1 MNIGRNAE
9 IHGQETDVYICDAQM
24 DNVGIFTT
32 AFTPDQS
39 CSSEQAALWLDFE
52 TETTLG
58 SFFSYGIGA
67 RTYGSIWPDRTVQ
80 PEMWQMKKSVQPIS
94 ISWLDAGN
102 GWIEVWNR
110 SHFLNSSY
118 YRTKWFLEADG
129 TVLDEGEL
137 DLRVA
142 PLSKAKVQI
151 PFKKPVIQAGAEY
164 RITFSSTLRNKECW
178 APAGFEVAWD
188 QLELPWHR
196 EKEVETVSIS
206 PVSLEQEKGQILISG
221 TDFKYVLIKSKGH

>member
-1 MNIGRNAE
+1 M
-9 IHGQETDVYICDAQM
+9 
-24 DNVGIFTT
+24 
-32 AFTPDQS
+32 
-39 CSSEQAALWLDFE
+39 
-52 TETTLG
+52 
-58 SFFSYGIGA
+58 SYGIGA

-164 RITFSSTLRNKECW
+164 RITFSSTLRNKEML
-178 APAGFEVAWD
+178 G
-188 QLELPWHR
+188 
-196 EKEVETVSIS
+196 
-206 PVSLEQEKGQILISG
+206 SG
-221 TDFKYVLIKSKGH
+221 WL

>member
-129 TVLDEGEL
+129 TVLM
-137 DLRVA
+137 
-142 PLSKAKVQI
+142 KV
-151 PFKKPVIQAGAEY
+151 
-164 RITFSSTLRNKECW
+164 N
-178 APAGFEVAWD
+178 
-188 QLELPWHR
+188 
-196 EKEVETVSIS
+196 
-206 PVSLEQEKGQILISG
+206 
-221 TDFKYVLIKSKGH
+221 